1 MITGLLK
8 RILAIH
14 LQWCLNP
21 ISNIPLNP
29 FYIDFNVASSESILS
44 RKSVMHLMGRE
55 PLEMTRRYV
64 EQVASKVTLLRVR
77 HSPVDRLVAQNGL
90 ILLTMENQGG
100 HSKPLNEISNVYLI
114 A

>member
-14 LQWCLNP
+14 LKWCLNP

-44 RKSVMHLMGRE
+44 RKSVIHLMG
-55 PLEMTRRYV
+55 L
-64 EQVASKVTLLRVR
+64 
-77 HSPVDRLVAQNGL
+77 
-90 ILLTMENQGG
+90 
-100 HSKPLNEISNVYLI
+100 
-114 A
+114 

>member
-44 RKSVMHLMGRE
+44 GKSVMLKRE
-55 PLEMTRRYV
+55 ILKQVQHGKV
-64 EQVASKVTLLRVR
+64 E
-77 HSPVDRLVAQNGL
+77 
-90 ILLTMENQGG
+90 
-100 HSKPLNEISNVYLI
+100 EISYLKPDI
-114 A
+114 KD

>member
-44 RKSVMHLMGRE
+44 WKSVMHLI
-55 PLEMTRRYV
+55 YV
-64 EQVASKVTLLRVR
+64 FQSDAETGDTETSSA
-77 HSPVDRLVAQNGL
+77 
-90 ILLTMENQGG
+90 
-100 HSKPLNEISNVYLI
+100 
-114 A
+114 